1 MRRVLYIQY
10 TNPAGYPPLEHSSRI
25 LADDGWQ
32 VLFLGTG
39 ALGANALR
47 FPPHPNI
54 RVLCL
59 DFHSPGW
66 RQKLHYFY
74 FCAWVLGW
82 TLRWRPSWIY
92 ASDPLVCPAAL
103 ALCIL
108 PWLRVLYHEH
118 DSPDGPPAGS
128 FQRLVR
134 WARKQA
140 ARRAAC
146 CVLPN
151 EARLERFKAET
162 GTRQDVFCVWNCPS
176 SPEVA
181 PQRSPADGSFWL
193 LYHGSIVPDRL
204 PLAAVNALAALPDR
218 VKLRVIGYETV
229 GCIGY
234 VGQLRERA
242 VQLGIGHRLEIVG
255 AMPRF
260 ELMERCQQCDAGL
273 AFMPLVTAD
282 VNHQAMT
289 GASNKPFDYLAC
301 GLALLVSGLPDWR
314 ALYVEPGYALACD
327 PQDPNSIAR
336 SVRRLLD
343 DPALARSMG
352 ESGRQRILK
361 DWNYE
366 TRFQSVLRRLQSLPD
381 RLADGYPAHP
391 VGSKLTDTQ
400 L

>member
-1 MRRVLYIQY
+1 LKRILYIQY

-54 RVLCL
+54 RVNCL
-59 DFHSPGW
+59 DFHPPGW

-103 ALCIL
+103 ALCTL

-118 DSPDGPPAGS
+118 DSPDGPAAGA

-134 WARKQA
+134 WARKQI

-151 EARLERFKAET
+151 EARIERFKAET
-162 GTRQDVFCVWNCPS
+162 GTRQDVFCVWNCPA

-181 PQRSPADGSFWL
+181 PQRAPANGSFRL

-204 PLAAVNALAALPDR
+204 PLAAISALAALPDR

-229 GCIGY
+229 GCTGY
-234 VGQLRERA
+234 VRQLRERA
-242 VQLGIGHRLEIVG
+242 KQLGIGHRLEIVG